1 MGTMLCVC
9 LLAALLCC
17 AVHCDRHGK
26 HSKHKDDH
34 EHGHHQQGHGHHGHG
49 GHSHHH
55 HGHHHQRDEIL
66 SHKIADKNNE
76 FAFKLYKQLAS
87 QKDGESKN
95 IFYSP
100 LSISMALSMLSLGA
114 KGATHNQIFEG
125 LGFNDMKINETE
137 VNKAFA
143 HLLEML
149 NLQTELELSTG
160 GAVYVHEGF
169 KPIPKFIEDLKHFYH
184 SEGFTVNFKNTS
196 ETMNIINKYVQDKTH
211 GKITDLIKDL
221 SPESV
226 MLLVSYMFFKGKWE
240 KPFNPEFTRE
250 GVFHVDAH
258 KTVPV
263 QMMSRTGMFDVF
275 RDKGLSTDVLKLPYT
290 GNASL
295 MLLMPQKGMKDL
307 EEAWCKEHLT
317 KWHRNVQR
325 RRWQVIL
332 PKFSISATYSLQNVL
347 SEMGITDVFSNTAD
361 LSGISEEV
369 KLKVSKIV
377 HSAAIDID
385 EKGTEAAAGTGIEM
399 MPLSMPP
406 TLKFDRPFLLVISNH
421 NTKSIL
427 FMGKIV
433 NPSEK

>member
-1 MGTMLCVC
+1 MGATLYVC
-9 LLAALLCC
+9 LLAAMLCS
-17 AVHCDRHGK
+17 AISCDQHG
-26 HSKHKDDH
+26 KHKDDH
-34 EHGHHQQGHGHHGHG
+34 HHHGHHQQGHGHHGHG
-49 GHSHHH
+49 
-55 HGHHHQRDEIL
+55 HGHHHHRDEIL
-66 SHKIADKNNE
+66 YHKIAAENAE

-87 QKDGESKN
+87 QEDGKSKN

-125 LGFNDMKINETE
+125 LGFNNTKINETE
-137 VNKAFA
+137 VNEAFK
-143 HLLEML
+143 HVLEML

-160 GAVYVHEGF
+160 GAVYVHKGF
-169 KPIPKFIEDLKHFYH
+169 KPIPKFMEDIKHFYH

-196 ETMNIINKYVQDKTH
+196 ETMDIINKYVQDKTH
-211 GKITDLIKDL
+211 GKITELIKDL

-240 KPFNPEFTRE
+240 KPFNPAFTRKDI
-250 GVFHVDAH
+250 FHVNDNE
-258 KTVPV
+258 TVPV

-275 RDKGLSTDVLKLPYT
+275 HDKELSTDVLKLPYT

-295 MLLMPQKGMKDL
+295 MLIMPQKGMKHL
-307 EEAWCKEHLT
+307 EESWCREHFK
-317 KWHRNVQR
+317 KWHRSVER

-347 SEMGITDVFSNTAD
+347 SEMGITDVFSNRAD

-369 KLKVSKIV
+369 NLKVSKIV
-377 HSAAIDID
+377 HKAAIDID
-385 EKGTEAAAGTGIEM
+385 EKGTEAAAGTGVEI
-399 MPLSMPP
+399 MPISMPP
-406 TLKFDRPFLLVISNH
+406 TLKFDKPFLLVISNR

-427 FMGKIV
+427 FMGKIA